1 MKTLDKSSLRIVFFG
16 TPGFGIP
23 SLNKI
28 LSEGYNLVA
37 CISQPDKKS
46 GRGHKIKM
54 TPVKEWAK
62 GHGIPCY
69 QPAKISSDEGVS
81 LLNSLNPDLC
91 ITAAYGQ
98 ILSDNVLSVP
108 VFGIYNIHASLLPE
122 YRGSAPINWAIIKGE
137 KESGVTIMKTVR
149 RLDAGDII
157 LQKRT
162 MIGSDETAGE
172 LYTRLSILGA
182 EALSDALGLLVSD
195 SIKPV
200 KQDESSSSYFP
211 MFAREFG
218 KIDFNTTCSDI
229 YNFYRGTF
237 PYPGCYFFYKGVKIK
252 VVELS
257 FDRCSHNYNPGMI
270 VKANHKDGIIISC
283 CDGLISIDK
292 IKYPGK
298 GVTDSCS
305 FTLGHELETNYY
317 LE

>member
-1 MKTLDKSSLRIVFFG
+1 MKALDRSSLRIVFFG
-16 TPGFGIP
+16 TPDFGIP
-23 SLNKI
+23 SLNKM

-54 TPVKEWAK
+54 TPVKEWAIE
-62 GHGIPCY
+62 HDIPCY
-69 QPAKISSDEGVS
+69 QPEKISSDDGVS
-81 LLNSLNPDLC
+81 LLKSLKPDLC

-98 ILSDNVLSVP
+98 ILSDKVLSVP
-108 VFGIYNIHASLLPE
+108 VFGIYNIHASLLPA

-157 LQKRT
+157 LQRRT
-162 MIGSDETAGE
+162 NIGSDETAGE

-182 EALSDALGLLVSD
+182 DALSEALDLLISD
-195 SIKPV
+195 SVNPV
-200 KQDESSSSYFP
+200 KQNESASSYFP
-211 MFAREFG
+211 MFTKDFG

-229 YNFYRGTF
+229 YDFYRGTL
-237 PYPGCYFFYKGVKIK
+237 PYPGCYFFYKGIKIK

-270 VKANHKDGIIISC
+270 VKANHIDGIIISC

-298 GVTDSCS
+298 GVTDSRS